1 MRNKKSNKNIKYVI
15 ELLKKIAKNTIGDSV
30 IFFTIIIGYYDFD
43 FKHCF
48 IIGLYII
55 YKITFNKSNF
65 YNKVAFS

>member
-1 MRNKKSNKNIKYVI
+1 MRNKKSNKKDVI
-15 ELLKKIAKNTIGDSV
+15 ELLKRIAMNTIGDSV

-43 FKHCF
+43 FKHCI

-55 YKITFNKSNF
+55 YKITFDKSNF

>member
-30 IFFTIIIGYYDFD
+30 ILFTIIIGYYDFD
-43 FKHCF
+43 FKSCI

-55 YKITFNKSNF
+55 YKITSDKSNF